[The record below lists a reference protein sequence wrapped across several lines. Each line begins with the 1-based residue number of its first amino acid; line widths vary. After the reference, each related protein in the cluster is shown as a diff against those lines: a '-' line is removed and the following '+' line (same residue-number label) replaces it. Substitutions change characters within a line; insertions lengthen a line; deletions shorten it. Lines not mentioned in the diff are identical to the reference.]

1 VPNVPAHRYGLLR
14 RFDGLVDC
22 GVSFAEAVRPE
33 HFPRG
38 EFGVAE
44 QQTPELDMIAV
55 DGTLARARGANEFF
69 KLEKALSRALEIDAA
84 LFCLGPTEF
93 TEAGDF
99 AWIDRGRVMR
109 RSKAIAKRTLA
120 FGAPHKAINVI
131 GTGIVFDQ
139 TSQEIPVFRIIDTQR
154 FGMSPV
160 KVTLLQLLNVG
171 KVGAENV
178 FQPADHFHAAVSGG
192 GQNFGEDIQIAVIGR
207 ASFLEDSILVELRVR
222 RGEITTVEFE
232 VVFLL
237 SMIRKRLARNLPPSD
252 AATVG
257 ENSEEQRIH
266 TSALLQIVQD
276 LFGTFVDERNG
287 SHLNADH
294 CFGLAGK

>member
-1 VPNVPAHRYGLLR
+1 MA
-14 RFDGLVDC
+14 
-22 GVSFAEAVRPE
+22 
-33 HFPRG
+33 
-38 EFGVAE
+38 
-44 QQTPELDMIAV
+44 
-55 DGTLARARGANEFF
+55 
-69 KLEKALSRALEIDAA
+69 
-84 LFCLGPTEF
+84 
-93 TEAGDF
+93 
-99 AWIDRGRVMR
+99 
-109 RSKAIAKRTLA
+109 
-120 FGAPHKAINVI
+120 
-131 GTGIVFDQ
+131 
-139 TSQEIPVFRIIDTQR
+139 
-154 FGMSPV
+154 
-160 KVTLLQLLNVG
+160 
-171 KVGAENV
+171 
-178 FQPADHFHAAVSGG
+178 
-192 GQNFGEDIQIAVIGR
+192 GQNFGKDIQIAVIGR